1 MLTARITR
9 GSFTVRS
16 AITSPG
22 SLLGRIIRLDIKIT
36 RSNYM
41 SSTEGNFRLKDTD
54 KLKVK
59 DGKTY
64 IIKIATT
71 RELQWLC

>member
-1 MLTARITR
+1 
-9 GSFTVRS
+9 
-16 AITSPG
+16 
-22 SLLGRIIRLDIKIT
+22 
-36 RSNYM
+36 M